1 MAKGFK
7 QASDNLNAKETA
19 AHSFSADST
28 KKEAAMPTFGTDSAL
43 GKKTTSGHLKS
54 FVKAGE
60 VGEIK
65 HEVKPPYSD
74 SEPATST
81 YHEPH
86 SSFEPATSKYHEPH
100 SGMDYSTAPKKK
112 KPLALIIG
120 IAAAVVVCV
129 SVAGGMQ
136 TLKNGDKGM
145 TTSVADSS
153 LSGANGM
160 GEATGSLSSGSSDT
174 SSSSASSSGTYD
186 TGNSDSNNYVKSKDR
201 SGDVFNTF
209 SDYAHTY
216 EKQQIPLIGMSSEES
231 NNYDKTTVSLP
242 AEMEGED
249 KNFVGSINPAGVTF
263 EWESG
268 HGGIYAPFG
277 ESYIT
282 IKYGVLNNEPGNIF
296 KSYLSEYSKVYHE
309 TTNSYAVTY
318 DSSKY
323 KSSSKKSKEKQ
334 PTFKEMCQNA
344 FDNIQASLNNVEGS
358 SFTNNEIYV
367 QSNNC
372 TIKEKYYYS
381 SSVCAREMI
390 IYKPLHTSIEIKMM
404 KAVNCGDTVRIIYGN
419 YFSDDLHSLTELREF
434 EQQDLYEIEQAMIDF

>member
-7 QASDNLNAKETA
+7 QASDSLNGKETT
-19 AHSFSADST
+19 AHSFGEDSME
-28 KKEAAMPTFGTDSAL
+28 KKEAMPTFGASSIVD
-43 GKKTTSGHLKS
+43 KETTGGHSKS
-54 FVKAGE
+54 FFKAGE
-60 VGEIK
+60 AGEVK
-65 HEVKPPYSD
+65 REVKPPYS
-74 SEPATST
+74 SAEPTTPA
-81 YHEPH
+81 YHEPYG
-86 SSFEPATSKYHEPH
+86 SSEPTTPPH
-100 SGMDYSTAPKKK
+100 SGTAPKKK
-112 KPLALIIG
+112 KQIALIAG
-120 IAAAVVVCV
+120 IAAAVVICA
-129 SVAGGMQ
+129 AGGIGSNF
-136 TLKNGDKGM
+136 LNNSDKGVA
-145 TTSVADSS
+145 TSISDSS
-153 LSGANGM
+153 LSGANGL
-160 GEATGSLSSGSSDT
+160 GEATGDT
-174 SSSSASSSGTYD
+174 SNSALNGS
-186 TGNSDSNNYVKSKDR
+186 NSNNYVKTQDR

-249 KNFVGSINPAGVTF
+249 KNFVGSINPDGVTF

-282 IKYGVLNNEPGNIF
+282 IKYGELNNEPGNVF
-296 KSYLSEYSKVYHE
+296 KNYLSEYSKVYFE
-309 TTNSYAVTY
+309 ATNSSVATY

-323 KSSSKKSKEKQ
+323 TSSSKKSKERQ

-344 FDNIQASLNNVEGS
+344 FDNIQTSLNNVEGS

-372 TIKEKYYYS
+372 TVKEKYYYS

-434 EQQDLYEIEQAMIDF
+434 EQQDLYEIEQTMQNF